1 LRESSLE
8 INYCALAPVICR
20 TGNKMILTIENKSV
34 LQSRLTIR
42 TFFYEAGDQWFAPH
56 GTAKDAAEFL
66 ADLVQKGPKSV
77 GTS

>member
-1 LRESSLE
+1 
-8 INYCALAPVICR
+8 
-20 TGNKMILTIENKSV
+20 MILTIENKSV